1 MQFTNSTDLLNISGT
16 NSADPQT
23 IHDCMKNLISNL
35 KLEVTKFK
43 SIFIRWSACNAW
55 FQRKCRC
62 KIEKTPE
69 LETFVECSLR
79 HRLPLACADSSN
91 HFLKKFEVALRQL
104 SVFSNNSSM
113 RLNVYLNTAHKMH
126 NMETLPDNKR
136 QNVVNKS
143 KKRSLYEM
151 S

>member
-1 MQFTNSTDLLNISGT
+1 MPGSKGSAAAKLRKHQSLKHLLNVHYVIAITTS
-16 NSADPQT
+16 
-23 IHDCMKNLISNL
+23 
-35 KLEVTKFK
+35 
-43 SIFIRWSACNAW
+43 
-55 FQRKCRC
+55 
-62 KIEKTPE
+62 
-69 LETFVECSLR
+69 
-79 HRLPLACADSSN
+79 CADSSN
-91 HFLKKFEVALRQL
+91 HFLKKFEVAFRQL

-126 NMETLPDNKR
+126 NMETLPDSKR